1 MSSPENL
8 GRSGVREQQ
17 QRWREELPRLR
28 DLVERVS
35 PAMLSDAGSKH
46 KYNGPTEWA
55 DLVLSMQREVHAKAE
70 SREVFE
76 EESIEQRRGYEW
88 SWKVAHVAHM
98 LEHLIETIRKDLG
111 FEDSATLASMA
122 LVKRAMFQMEL
133 ELREGGTT
141 EGRGDGLEHQYRVQQ
156 ALQALTSCFD
166 DVQLRRLRALQYATS
181 CARYSE
187 IPDAATV
194 ERHVNQMKELEQTDD
209 EADDRHREWFRDTM
223 PALSGV
229 MARSWLAEVDERF
242 ATLDPLIMLEEF
254 AQAEPEE
261 EGGRAEGGEGRIGPV
276 RALAR
281 LAVMCGALGLEQRP
295 DEGFDTAVERARN
308 NLLVTRSRI
317 RKLVREFPGRLEE

>member
-1 MSSPENL
+1 MSSPENP

-17 QRWREELPRLR
+17 RRWREELPRLR

-35 PAMLSDAGSKH
+35 PAMLADAGSEH
-46 KYNGPTEWA
+46 KYNGPREWA
-55 DLVLSMQREVHAKAE
+55 DLVLAMQQEVHSKAE
-70 SREVFE
+70 SLEIFE
-76 EESIEQRRGYEW
+76 DESKEERRGYEW
-88 SWKVAHVAHM
+88 SWKIAHVAHM
-98 LEHLIETIRKDLG
+98 LEHLMATIRNDLG
-111 FEDSATLASMA
+111 FEGSATLASMA
-122 LVKRAMFQMEL
+122 LVKRAMLQMEL
-133 ELREGGTT
+133 ELREGGTK

-156 ALQALTSCFD
+156 ALQALTRRFD

-187 IPDAATV
+187 MPDPATV
-194 ERHVNQMKELEQTDD
+194 ERRVEEMKELEPGAEESD
-209 EADDRHREWFRDTM
+209 ERRREWFRDTM

-242 ATLDPLIMLEEF
+242 ATVDPLIMLEEF

-261 EGGRAEGGEGRIGPV
+261 EGGRAEGGDGRVGPV

-295 DEGFDTAVERARN
+295 DEDFDTAVERARN

-317 RKLVREFPGRLEE
+317 RKMVRDFPGRLEE